1 MYTERGGNGG
11 REGEEKEGMGE
22 GEEGEGER
30 SWDASGIWSHTV
42 GINDSQH
49 FWCNSLP

>member
-22 GEEGEGER
+22 GEEGEGEAAGHR
-30 SWDASGIWSHTV
+30 GACQGVESY
-42 GINDSQH
+42 
-49 FWCNSLP
+49 